1 MGFWRAR
8 AYGLWEKKP
17 IWLLPLHLLWS
28 STCSS
33 KGKKKRKLVW
43 KFKASRLGNYP
54 INYLFV
60 MLCKENPNYS
70 INVFL
75 GWFEWGF
82 VVCFVL
88 VGNF

>member
-1 MGFWRAR
+1 MQKRKNWAKSYKTTSCLLDWEFLILGFWRDR

-33 KGKKKRKLVW
+33 KDKKKRKLVW

-54 INYLFV
+54 N
-60 MLCKENPNYS
+60 
-70 INVFL
+70 
-75 GWFEWGF
+75 
-82 VVCFVL
+82 
-88 VGNF
+88 